1 MFIWFGQHLTINTWN
16 TFIKRYAMACGVKWG
31 KIGFWNEKW
40 QIGRT
45 HTLYQLCY
53 RFHFLQLSIKF
64 CLQWKLSVQTLVEHF
79 PKFPTKLFSISK
91 TFCLH
96 QNIECIHFW
105 ALINMWQYVGWQC
118 FRFVIR
124 DLFLSWSGLDD
135 FPDSNVKSSLE
146 SRFIPK
152 KFGKRLLLYFALWI
166 NIYDSIMCLGNWK
179 SIS

>member
-1 MFIWFGQHLTINTWN
+1 MENDKL
-16 TFIKRYAMACGVKWG
+16 VV
-31 KIGFWNEKW
+31 
-40 QIGRT
+40 RT
-45 HTLYQLCY
+45 HFISYVTDFIFFSFRYNFVCIWKIFQNQKSSARTLN
-53 RFHFLQLSIKF
+53 
-64 CLQWKLSVQTLVEHF
+64 EHS

-124 DLFLSWSGLDD
+124 DLFLSWSGSDD
-135 FPDSNVKSSLE
+135 FPDSNVKSSLG

-179 SIS
+179 SISYYMMSSMYFFMQVLVRNSAIWM